1 MKYTRMNITLPESV
15 VKKLAK
21 VSNKSAFIA
30 RAVSDKL
37 TSLKK
42 EDRRQQLLEAYRYAA
57 KHPEIEEDGRD
68 DW

>member
-1 MKYTRMNITLPESV
+1 MNITLPVSV

-30 RAVSDKL
+30 RAVSDRL
-37 TSLKK
+37 IALKK
-42 EDRRQQLLEAYRYAA
+42 EDRRQQLLEAYRYIA
-57 KHPEIEEDGRD
+57 KHPEYENDARD

>member
-1 MKYTRMNITLPESV
+1 MNITLPEAV

-30 RAVSDKL
+30 RAVTDL
-37 TSLKK
+37 LAALKK
-42 EDRRQQLLEAYRYAA
+42 EDRRQQLLEAYRDAV
-57 KHPEIEEDGRD
+57 KHPEYDNDERD

>member
-1 MKYTRMNITLPESV
+1 MNITLPEAV

-30 RAVSDKL
+30 RAVSDRL
-37 TSLKK
+37 AAIKK
-42 EDRRQQLLEAYRYAA
+42 ADEREQLLADYRYAA
-57 KHPEIEEDGRD
+57 QHPEIENDARA